1 MLVDNKWFIPRI
13 TFGLGTA
20 ANKPLRY
27 DSTERHA
34 ARPRPRPPGEHQWPH
49 MTAGKSVT

>member
-20 ANKPLRY
+20 ANKPLGC
-27 DSTERHA
+27 DSTV
-34 ARPRPRPPGEHQWPH
+34 PRPHGMPHGEIIPLKKQ
-49 MTAGKSVT
+49 